1 MGTGWMVNFGPLIG
15 PIIVYSKYNK
25 HVYLL
30 TSNGELKRLQISE

>member
-1 MGTGWMVNFGPLIG
+1 MVNFGPLIG

-30 TSNGELKRLQISE
+30 ISNGELKIPQIAE

>member
-1 MGTGWMVNFGPLIG
+1 MVNFGPLIG

-30 TSNGELKRLQISE
+30 ISNEEIKRPQTSE